1 MNVLLCLGLNP
12 QPIALLFGCLF
23 DVGRYDGY
31 VVESVVGGA
40 AVVGVGVGV
49 GMVVE
54 AAAVL
59 GSTIRWLLLL
69 LLLLLSIY
77 LLGKKSGSDTVYSW
91 CIVR

>member
-31 VVESVVGGA
+31 VVESVVDDA
-40 AVVGVGVGV
+40 VVVGVGV
-49 GMVVE
+49 VVE

>member
-31 VVESVVGGA
+31 VVESVVGD
-40 AVVGVGVGV
+40 AVVVGV

-54 AAAVL
+54 ADAVL

-69 LLLLLSIY
+69 LLLLLSIH
-77 LLGKKSGSDTVYSW
+77 LLGTQSGSDTVYSW